1 MLTCAG
7 ARRPPCI
14 VLDELD
20 GAAHGSEGHSA
31 VAALVKLVTG
41 AALLAAGAAVFT
53 YVMVLELN
61 AALARL
67 SQQKDQHVKCSQ
79 IRLGS
84 WCGRH
89 CAPHCPPHNACA
101 ACPAPPAGE
110 GSSKGSKWRA
120 AGGKAAGSARSS
132 STGGLG
138 VPIICTAND
147 AYAPCLR
154 PLRDIAG
161 VYHVK
166 PPGPEKLM
174 GRLAGIAAAEGLALD
189 RQVRAGLAAAVL
201 CQGGL
206 PYTSWRMRCHSMI
219 RCYRLF

>member
-1 MLTCAG
+1 MFMRAG

-20 GAAHGSEGHSA
+20 GAAHGAEGHSA

-41 AALLAAGAAVFT
+41 AALLAAGAVITCGMA
-53 YVMVLELN
+53 LQLH
-61 AALARL
+61 AALAGL
-67 SQQKDQHVKCSQ
+67 SWQKNQHGGVAPV
-79 IRLGS
+79 
-84 WCGRH
+84 CG
-89 CAPHCPPHNACA
+89 
-101 ACPAPPAGE
+101 APPFVLGDGLEDVLCVTVLDTTPALHAGD
-110 GSSKGSKWRA
+110 GSSKRSKRRA
-120 AGGKAAGSARSS
+120 FSGKAAAAARSG
-132 STGGLG
+132 GGLG

-189 RQVRAGLAAAVL
+189 RQVRPALPPTVL
-201 CQGGL
+201 
-206 PYTSWRMRCHSMI
+206 YRMICHTQVYGCVSTASPTW
-219 RCYRLF
+219 